1 MSNFSENKTSSQ
13 VFHENQTSHY
23 GIKNGAVPQMNSS
36 SQNTKTI
43 PRKPVGSGSTQQ
55 QSGPYPAVSQ
65 SSAPSRKP
73 VGGDRTEP
81 SASTTKTQPKSSA
94 RGGNADLNKALPRIP
109 NNAIPPFIPR
119 DTTGRFDQ
127 RHKTPEG
134 HAPQAPI
141 GITQRHDLPPLA
153 KSQLNSLP
161 SPAPAPAS
169 RQSSRPNTP
178 RPDSKGMPTTGH
190 KRTNSGLSGFFTP
203 SNSRP
208 GSRRGSLSDAAKN
221 VGKWAKSKAEILT
234 MNQSQRDS
242 FVKGASRSREVEAAR
257 RADPSLRPAHQK
269 EMLVEKQ
276 RAAHPGESWGLGPT
290 DAAFAAQMEQRDYR
304 SRTAAAYQKMH
315 DKACA
320 KALREGK
327 PRPLT
332 PEAAKHLP
340 PTSTLTSEERDHATE
355 FDPASEGTTLSTTE
369 KFALQVSRGLDAFK
383 SSRKDSNCSDMD
395 FGMTDTAPPGAIQ
408 FCGQVK
414 GTPFWGLG
422 CHVPSRTHLKQG
434 LCPDCYQFRKSSGE

>member
-141 GITQRHDLPPLA
+141 GITQRRDLPPLA

-169 RQSSRPNTP
+169 RQASRPTTP
-178 RPDSKGMPTTGH
+178 APT
-190 KRTNSGLSGFFTP
+190 
-203 SNSRP
+203 
-208 GSRRGSLSDAAKN
+208 
-221 VGKWAKSKAEILT
+221 
-234 MNQSQRDS
+234 
-242 FVKGASRSREVEAAR
+242 R
-257 RADPSLRPAHQK
+257 RACQLRGT
-269 EMLVEKQ
+269 
-276 RAAHPGESWGLGPT
+276 RGPT
-290 DAAFAAQMEQRDYR
+290 
-304 SRTAAAYQKMH
+304 
-315 DKACA
+315 
-320 KALREGK
+320 L
-327 PRPLT
+327 
-332 PEAAKHLP
+332 
-340 PTSTLTSEERDHATE
+340 
-355 FDPASEGTTLSTTE
+355 
-369 KFALQVSRGLDAFK
+369 V
-383 SSRKDSNCSDMD
+383 
-395 FGMTDTAPPGAIQ
+395 
-408 FCGQVK
+408 
-414 GTPFWGLG
+414 
-422 CHVPSRTHLKQG
+422 
-434 LCPDCYQFRKSSGE
+434 

>member
-94 RGGNADLNKALPRIP
+94 RSGNVDLNKALPRIP

-141 GITQRHDLPPLA
+141 GITQRRDRHL
-153 KSQLNSLP
+153 SP
-161 SPAPAPAS
+161 SHSSILFPRLRLRLHRVNRQGRTPPAP
-169 RQSSRPNTP
+169 T
-178 RPDSKGMPTTGH
+178 
-190 KRTNSGLSGFFTP
+190 
-203 SNSRP
+203 
-208 GSRRGSLSDAAKN
+208 
-221 VGKWAKSKAEILT
+221 
-234 MNQSQRDS
+234 
-242 FVKGASRSREVEAAR
+242 R
-257 RADPSLRPAHQK
+257 RACQLQGTR
-269 EMLVEKQ
+269 
-276 RAAHPGESWGLGPT
+276 GPT
-290 DAAFAAQMEQRDYR
+290 LA
-304 SRTAAAYQKMH
+304 
-315 DKACA
+315 
-320 KALREGK
+320 
-327 PRPLT
+327 
-332 PEAAKHLP
+332 
-340 PTSTLTSEERDHATE
+340 
-355 FDPASEGTTLSTTE
+355 
-369 KFALQVSRGLDAFK
+369 
-383 SSRKDSNCSDMD
+383 
-395 FGMTDTAPPGAIQ
+395 
-408 FCGQVK
+408 
-414 GTPFWGLG
+414 
-422 CHVPSRTHLKQG
+422 
-434 LCPDCYQFRKSSGE
+434 